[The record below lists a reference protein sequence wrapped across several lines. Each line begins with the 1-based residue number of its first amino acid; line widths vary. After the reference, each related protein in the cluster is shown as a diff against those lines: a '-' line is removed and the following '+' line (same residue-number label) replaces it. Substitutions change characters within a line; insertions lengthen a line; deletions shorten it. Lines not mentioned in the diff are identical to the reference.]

1 MGNPLQ
7 EITHILIIDGN
18 LQHRRAIAGL
28 LVRHLRHARISV
40 YDPDRD
46 PPLGLKFRWWDFE
59 LVIMDV
65 GNQSQRAQMWYK
77 KITGA
82 IDMPPIIFLHIG
94 CSVDTGLDFIRLGA
108 LDYICKKKLGEKR
121 FLKALSY
128 IPGVEQ
134 EHLLQARPAK
144 PKQEQPAKPAEDLES
159 TLKMI
164 NADSAM
170 AKAVDRSYEES
181 EDMEHTQQLPD
192 ISKLKAGLDQA
203 VSSAA
208 DNIDTGTPAAN
219 DEDEQPDFDSDE
231 YKPPFTDTDI
241 FEGTAEL
248 GIYKIEACIG
258 KGATASVYRV
268 SRKFDNKIMA
278 LKLCIPEVSSDPT
291 SRDRF
296 MQEFDLLQNLDH
308 PNIVKMHEKG
318 VRNGRIYIVMELL
331 PALDLKQRLQ
341 SGLPLAQIVNF
352 TSQIAAA
359 LYEAHLND
367 IIHRDL
373 KPTNI
378 LFREDGTLALVDF
391 GIAKLISGQNH
402 IETTAGMLVG
412 TPSYVSP
419 EQATGKQLDARTD
432 LYTLGVILYEMMER
446 QKPFVG
452 ASSMDVMYAHLNSPV
467 PDFTNDWGDL
477 GEIAM
482 KLLEKNPDDRFG
494 SGLEVLHAL
503 QRAYPEHV
511 KPSLFNPDWY
521 NVA

>member
-1 MGNPLQ
+1 MSNPLLD
-7 EITHILIIDGN
+7 ITHILIIDGN

-28 LVRHLRHARISV
+28 LVRHLRHAKISV

-59 LVIMDV
+59 LVIMDI
-65 GNQSQRAQMWYK
+65 GNQSQRVQLWFK
-77 KITGA
+77 KINKA
-82 IDMPPIIFLHIG
+82 IEMPPFIFLHAACDI
-94 CSVDTGLDFIRLGA
+94 DTGMDFIRQGA

-128 IPGVEQ
+128 IPDVTP
-134 EHLLQARPAK
+134 EHLKQAEPA
-144 PKQEQPAKPAEDLES
+144 PTQTPVPEPADDLES
-159 TLKMI
+159 TLQMI
-164 NADSAM
+164 NADSAI
-170 AKAVDRSYEES
+170 AKTVDRSYEES

-192 ISKLKAGLDQA
+192 ISKIKAGLETA
-203 VSSAA
+203 VANAA
-208 DNIDTGTPAAN
+208 DNIESSPATTQQ
-219 DEDEQPDFDSDE
+219 DQPDFTSDAF
-231 YKPPFTDTDI
+231 KPPFTEMDI

-248 GIYKIEACIG
+248 GIYRIEACIG
-258 KGATASVYRV
+258 KGGTAAVYRIA
-268 SRKFDNKIMA
+268 RKFDNKIMA
-278 LKLCIPEVSSDPT
+278 LKLCVPEVSNDAI
-291 SRDRF
+291 SRNRF
-296 MQEFDLLQNLDH
+296 MQEFDLLQNLNH

-331 PALDLKQRLQ
+331 PALDLKQRIQ

-359 LYEAHLND
+359 LYEAHHND

-378 LFREDGTLALVDF
+378 LFRGDGTLALVDF
-391 GIAKLISGQNH
+391 GIAKLISGHNH
-402 IETTAGMLVG
+402 IQTTAGMLVG

-419 EQATGKQLDARTD
+419 EQAMGEPLDATTD

-446 QKPFVG
+446 QKPFSG
-452 ASSMDVMYAHLNSPV
+452 PSAMDVMYAHVNSPV
-467 PDFTNDWGDL
+467 PALTNDWGEL
-477 GEIAM
+477 GHIAM
-482 KLLEKNPDDRFG
+482 KLLEKNPEDRFS

-511 KPSLFNPDWY
+511 KGSLFNPGWY
-521 NVA
+521 DVA

>member
-1 MGNPLQ
+1 MSNPLLD
-7 EITHILIIDGN
+7 ISHILIIDGN

-28 LVRHLRHARISV
+28 LVRHLRHAKISV

-46 PPLGLKFRWWDFE
+46 PALGLKFRWWDFE

-65 GNQSQRAQMWYK
+65 GNQSQRAQQWFQ
-77 KITGA
+77 KISEA
-82 IDMPPIIFLHIG
+82 IEMPPVIFLHMA
-94 CSVDTGLDFIRLGA
+94 CNVDTGLNFIRLGA

-128 IPGVEQ
+128 IPGVEA
-134 EHLLQARPAK
+134 EHLQHAK
-144 PKQEQPAKPAEDLES
+144 PAPKQSETPKPAEDLES
-159 TLKMI
+159 TLQML

-203 VSSAA
+203 MSNAAENIESGTSSS
-208 DNIDTGTPAAN
+208 D
-219 DEDEQPDFDSDE
+219 DEKLDFDSE
-231 YKPPFTDTDI
+231 EFKPPFTDTDI

-248 GIYKIEACIG
+248 GEYRIQACIG
-258 KGATASVYRV
+258 KGGTASVYRA
-268 SRKFDNKIMA
+268 SRKSDNKIMA
-278 LKLCIPEVSSDPT
+278 LKLCVPEVSNDPT

-296 MQEFDLLQNLDH
+296 MQEFDLLQNLNH
-308 PNIVKMHEKG
+308 PNIVQMDEKG
-318 VRNGRIYIVMELL
+318 VSSGRIYIVMELL
-331 PALDLKQRLQ
+331 PALDLKQRIQ
-341 SGLPLAQIVNF
+341 SGLPLGQIINFTAQI
-352 TSQIAAA
+352 SAA
-359 LYEAHLND
+359 LYEAHQNN

-378 LFREDGTLALVDF
+378 LFREDGSLALVDF
-391 GIAKLISGQNH
+391 GIAKLISGHNH
-402 IETTAGMLVG
+402 IQTTAGMLVG

-419 EQATGKQLDARTD
+419 EQAMGNRLDERTD

-446 QKPFVG
+446 QKPFTG
-452 ASSMDVMYAHLNSPV
+452 PSSMDVMYAHVNSPV
-467 PDFTNDWGDL
+467 PELTNDWGEL
-477 GEIAM
+477 GNIVI
-482 KLLEKNPDDRFG
+482 KLLEKEPADRFG

-511 KPSLFNPDWY
+511 NSSLFKASWY